1 MFTTRIVQ
9 IIKFSA
15 CFLALLVGELS
26 GSPAMAN
33 AKYVLMLDW
42 LPSGD
47 KAPAYVALEKG
58 YFAENGLDITIE
70 NARGSTDALTK
81 IATGA
86 ADFGTAGLPSLMSAA
101 AQSSIPIKAIY
112 SVYTKQPDSLFVI
125 TGGPIKTL
133 KDVVGH
139 KIGTTTFT
147 SSNTLWPLVLKQN
160 NIDAASIQLVKV
172 DPSVLAPMLA
182 SGQVEA
188 TISWL
193 TVAPTYESVLKE
205 AGKRMTVLPWS
216 EYGLDGYGFSVFAS
230 DRVIQSD
237 PQAVSSF
244 LRAYRK
250 AVDFSLR
257 NPDAAGEAVH
267 AVASSVDPVVAAAA
281 FRSAIPLIENDISAK
296 DGPGKFE
303 PSLLKKTW
311 EWVAKS
317 ENYPL
322 DRIDPEKLVN
332 RSFLPPN

>member
-1 MFTTRIVQ
+1 MFATRVMQTVKTTAYCVTVVVG
-9 IIKFSA
+9 A
-15 CFLALLVGELS
+15 LAGV
-26 GSPAMAN
+26 PAMA
-33 AKYVLMLDW
+33 AGKYVLMLDW

-58 YFAENGLDITIE
+58 YFADNGLDITIE

-81 IATGA
+81 LGTGV
-86 ADFGTAGLPSLMSAA
+86 ADFATAGLPSLMSAA

-147 SSNTLWPLVLKQN
+147 SSNTLWPLILKQN
-160 NIDAASIQLVKV
+160 NIDPASIQLVKV

-182 SGQVEA
+182 SGRVDA

-193 TVAPTYESVLKE
+193 TVAPTYENVLE
-205 AGKRMTVLPWS
+205 QAGKKMTVLPWS
-216 EYGLDGYGFSVFAS
+216 KYGLDGYGFSIFAS
-230 DRVIQSD
+230 DRVLQSD
-237 PQAVSSF
+237 PQAVAKF
-244 LRAYRK
+244 LRAFRK
-250 AVDFSLR
+250 AVDFALQ
-257 NPDAAGEAVH
+257 NPDAAGAAVH
-267 AVASSVDPVVAAAA
+267 AAASSVDPVVAAAA
-281 FRSAIPLIENDISAK
+281 FRSAIPLIKNDISAK

-303 PSLLKKTW
+303 PGLLKKTW

-317 ENYPL
+317 ENYPM
-322 DRIDPEKLVN
+322 DKIDPERLVN
-332 RSFLPPN
+332 RTFLPE